1 MEWNKK
7 KVMVAGSG
15 KSGIG
20 AADLLKKL
28 GSTVIIYDGNEKL
41 NKEDVLA
48 KLSDREDVK
57 VILGELEDSV
67 IDNIDLMIL
76 SPGIAIDAPFVN
88 KVREKGVPIWGEI
101 ELAYVVAKG
110 KLAAITGTN
119 GKTNNN
125 SPYRGDISCI
135 LFPC

>member
-88 KVREKGVPIWGEI
+88 KVREKVFLSGE
-101 ELAYVVAKG
+101 
-110 KLAAITGTN
+110 KLNWHMLWQRENLQPLQVLMVKQQQQPLQGR
-119 GKTNNN
+119 
-125 SPYRGDISCI
+125 Y
-135 LFPC
+135 